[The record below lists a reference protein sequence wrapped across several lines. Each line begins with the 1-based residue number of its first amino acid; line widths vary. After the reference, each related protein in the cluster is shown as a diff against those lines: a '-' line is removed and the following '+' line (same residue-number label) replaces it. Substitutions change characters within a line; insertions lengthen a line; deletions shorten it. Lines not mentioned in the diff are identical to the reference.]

1 MKMNIN
7 PILPKEIGTKKDRQ
21 YRAGEKELVDI
32 IKRKN
37 QINEFNPNTTNL
49 SAFLKINKE
58 DKVFS
63 LN

>member
-1 MKMNIN
+1 MNIN
-7 PILPKEIGTKKDRQ
+7 PILQREIGTRKDKQ
-21 YRAGEKELVDI
+21 YRAGEEELINI

-37 QINEFNPNTTNL
+37 QISEFNPDTRNL
-49 SAFLKINKE
+49 NAFLKINKE